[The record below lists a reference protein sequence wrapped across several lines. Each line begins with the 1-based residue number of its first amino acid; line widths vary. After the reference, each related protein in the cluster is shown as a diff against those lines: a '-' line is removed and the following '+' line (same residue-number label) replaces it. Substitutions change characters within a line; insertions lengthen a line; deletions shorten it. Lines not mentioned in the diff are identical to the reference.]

1 MNPDA
6 SARLREP
13 PSGDVSGLLSLSA
26 YTTIA
31 IGYLLAVLT
40 SHHLT
45 VGPFLLFTAINLAW
59 LAVFVNL
66 QREERRPEEILTPA
80 ATVMHLGGMSLLA
93 AAALFCLPLGLG
105 FDWLLPTLTTAI
117 VALICRWRLTVL
129 AVATFIVASAGA
141 VALTGGRWGDVAS
154 TLVQTTP
161 AYLFAMTFS
170 LVLRRQRL
178 LREQAEELAAEVSRS
193 KAELEQAH
201 AELRARA
208 SQAEELT
215 TSRERN
221 RVARE
226 IHDTLGHYLTILAVQ
241 LETALKLEERADPRL
256 HGELVEARRVAAEC
270 LAEVRRSVAALR
282 PADLSAV
289 SLPEALRRLV
299 AENEALLPETEIAL
313 DVDGLTQTLPPELR
327 VALYRCAQEAL
338 TNVRKHAAALKVLVR
353 LRVDDGVDD
362 GAAGE
367 RIVEL
372 TILDNGRG
380 SAAGSKRVSDTTTGG
395 DTGRAQG
402 FGLLGMRERIALLGG
417 TVRAGAEPDKGWRVE
432 VRVPLGASEVS
443 HSPAPSPPNTDTA
456 PVPQGSWG

>member
-1 MNPDA
+1 MNPDT

-13 PSGDVSGLLSLSA
+13 PGGDFAGIMDLAA

-40 SHHLT
+40 SRHLT
-45 VGPFLLFTAINLAW
+45 LGPFLLFSAINLAW
-59 LAVFVNL
+59 LAVFLYL
-66 QREERRPEEILTPA
+66 QREDTRPETTP
-80 ATVMHLGGMSLLA
+80 LQLA
-93 AAALFCLPLGLG
+93 AMTVLAAGALFCLPLGLG
-105 FDWLLPTLTTAI
+105 FDWLLPTLTTAV
-117 VALICRWRLTVL
+117 VALTCRWRLTL
-129 AVATFIVASAGA
+129 LTVATFVAASAAA
-141 VALTGGRWGDVAS
+141 VALTGGSWGDVAS

-161 AYLFAMTFS
+161 AYLFAVTFS
-170 LVLRRQRL
+170 LVLRHQRL
-178 LREQAEELAAEVSRS
+178 LREQAEDLAAEVSRS

-241 LETALKLEERADPRL
+241 LETALKLEERDDPRL
-256 HGELVEARRVAAEC
+256 HAELMEARRVAAEC

-299 AENEALLPETEIAL
+299 AESEAQLPETAIAL
-313 DVDGLTQTLPPELR
+313 DVDGPAQTLPPELR

-338 TNVRKHAAALKVLVR
+338 TNVRKHAAASKVLVR
-353 LRVDDGVDD
+353 LRVGD

-367 RIVEL
+367 RIAGERIAGERVVEL
-372 TILDNGRG
+372 TVLDNGRG
-380 SAAGSKRVSDTTTGG
+380 GAAGSNGVSETATGD

-417 TVRAGAEPDKGWRVE
+417 TVRAGAEPGKGWRVE
-432 VRVPLGASEVS
+432 MRVPLGALNPALDTSSAGTSDVVTVS
-443 HSPAPSPPNTDTA
+443 QVAE
-456 PVPQGSWG
+456 G